1 MKVFIHNYPFQHDAR
16 NCCHLASQL
25 TGIWQLPRVSESL
38 FFSKFAIPN
47 FKLNKTN
54 IFGDVYY
61 GKVASASIKTIYV
74 ECTEGTN
81 EMNKNNKL
89 IIYKL

>member
-1 MKVFIHNYPFQHDAR
+1 MLSFGQSINWDMTIAEGFRKFI
-16 NCCHLASQL
+16 
-25 TGIWQLPRVSESL
+25 

-47 FKLNKTN
+47 LKLNKTN